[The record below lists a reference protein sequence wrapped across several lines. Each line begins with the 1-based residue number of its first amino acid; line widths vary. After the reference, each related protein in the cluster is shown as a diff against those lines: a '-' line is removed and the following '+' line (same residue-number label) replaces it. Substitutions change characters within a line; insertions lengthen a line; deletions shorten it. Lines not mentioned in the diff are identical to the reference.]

1 MNKTETLLS
10 IGDVS
15 RFLNVPTHTIRYWEK
30 EFKEYL
36 NPGRTVGHQRRY
48 TDDHVRKIRDI
59 MRLLKNEGYSIAGAK
74 KILELKH
81 NSIAAAAQDS
91 QAAPE
96 DVAQRILDII
106 KQQLHMGPMMMPSM
120 AEAKGIVASSVL

>member
-1 MNKTETLLS
+1 MTKNETLLS

-48 TDDHVRKIRDI
+48 TDDHLKKIRDI

-81 NSIAAAAQDS
+81 KSAMAVTAEA

-96 DVAQRILDII
+96 QVAQRILDMIRE
-106 KQQLHMGPMMMPSM
+106 QLQIVPSLSEEKS
-120 AEAKGIVASSVL
+120 AVAASLL

>member
-1 MNKTETLLS
+1 MTTITKNETLLS

-30 EFKEYL
+30 EFSDNL
-36 NPGRTVGHQRRY
+36 SPVRTVGHQRRY
-48 TDDHVRKIRDI
+48 SDDNVRQIRDI

-81 NSIAAAAQDS
+81 RKPGLSENPS
-91 QAAPE
+91 APE
-96 DVAQRILDII
+96 DVAQRILMMI
-106 KQQLHMGPMMMPSM
+106 KEQLGVHAITSFEEKS
-120 AEAKGIVASSVL
+120 AVA

>member
-1 MNKTETLLS
+1 MIKTETLLS

-81 NSIAAAAQDS
+81 NSIVAASQDS
-91 QAAPE
+91 KAAPE
-96 DVAQRILDII
+96 EVAQRILNII
-106 KQQLHMGPMMMPSM
+106 KEQLNM
-120 AEAKGIVASSVL
+120 APTLSPLMTEAKELVA

>member
-1 MNKTETLLS
+1 MTTLTKNETLLS

-30 EFKEYL
+30 EFSDYL
-36 NPGRTVGHQRRY
+36 SPVRTVGHQRRY
-48 TDDHVRKIRDI
+48 SDENVRQIRDI

-81 NSIAAAAQDS
+81 RKPALTETPG
-91 QAAPE
+91 APE
-96 DVAQRILDII
+96 EVAQRILLMI
-106 KQQLHMGPMMMPSM
+106 KEQLGAYGVSSLEEKS
-120 AEAKGIVASSVL
+120 AVA

>member
-1 MNKTETLLS
+1 MITTETLLS

-81 NSIAAAAQDS
+81 KSAAAAGQDPKT
-91 QAAPE
+91 APE

-106 KQQLHMGPMMMPSM
+106 KEQLNM
-120 AEAKGIVASSVL
+120 APALSEPKGIVASSVM